1 MAAVELESAIPEHL
15 QKPRTVPARTPP
27 DYQPPVPA
35 YSARFPIDTK
45 DLVISIIG
53 VQRGGGSNISNK
65 SHSPHFKKIVSFV
78 ESPADE
84 NHKPRYWE
92 AASVTDNRGHF
103 NKAAIAYWQTKADYE
118 SWSANSGF
126 KAWWDS
132 LQPEKEVG
140 WFLEVLLPS
149 IDRFET
155 IFSDNDKP
163 EGAAYMREGIS
174 GPVKEHVYW
183 GSMRDRLPVAQVDE
197 LRGQTSSTS
206 SDVKKPNTKA
216 QRVRVAGRKNLAII
230 RSGQDW
236 SNTNPHERKLYLDTM
251 HPVLIKGMTFLR
263 DEGDEVG
270 CIDCRFMDVVQKDEK
285 NVSEPTDKT
294 FGLAYFHQ
302 LEDLE
307 GWSKG
312 HKTHLDIFGRFMQYA
327 GELQGNVSLRLF
339 HEVMVLEP
347 GQQFFEYVGCHDG
360 TGMLASL

>member
-35 YSARFPIDTK
+35 Y
-45 DLVISIIG
+45 
-53 VQRGGGSNISNK
+53 
-65 SHSPHFKKIVSFV
+65 SPHFKKIVSFV

-206 SDVKKPNTKA
+206 SDVKVI
-216 QRVRVAGRKNLAII
+216 RRKNLI
-230 RSGQDW
+230 RSP
-236 SNTNPHERKLYLDTM
+236 N
-251 HPVLIKGMTFLR
+251 
-263 DEGDEVG
+263 G
-270 CIDCRFMDVVQKDEK
+270 C
-285 NVSEPTDKT
+285 VS
-294 FGLAYFHQ
+294 
-302 LEDLE
+302 LE
-307 GWSKG
+307 GR
-312 HKTHLDIFGRFMQYA
+312 T
-327 GELQGNVSLRLF
+327 
-339 HEVMVLEP
+339 
-347 GQQFFEYVGCHDG
+347 
-360 TGMLASL
+360 